1 MNVLAEQALERARVK
16 ISRRKS
22 SRRYWTNRE
31 MELLSALY
39 PDHPGSA
46 VAERLD
52 RPLSAVHAKAKA
64 MGIKKSDAFLNG
76 PHSGR
81 LDGLRGAASRF
92 QKGGRS
98 WNKDKPMP
106 STGRSSETQFSKGA
120 MPHNHLP
127 VGSEVMSTDGY
138 LKIKV
143 AEPNTWEWT
152 HRRNWEAEHG
162 AIPDGMVLVFK
173 TADRM
178 DCSVENLELITRQ
191 ELMGR
196 NTIQRFPPELK
207 QTMRLL
213 SKLNRAIEANIQ

>member
-16 ISRRKS
+16 VSRRKA

-64 MGIKKSDAFLNG
+64 MGIKKSDAFFNG
-76 PHSGR
+76 PYSGR

-92 QKGGRS
+92 QKGNTS
-98 WNKDKPMP
+98 WNKDKPFP
-106 STGRSSETQFSKGA
+106 SRGRSSETQFSKGG
-120 MPHNHLP
+120 MPHNHVP
-127 VGSEVMSTDGY
+127 VGTEVMATDGY

-143 AEPNTWEWT
+143 AEPNGWEWT
-152 HRRNWEAEHG
+152 HRRNWEAAHG
-162 AIPDGMVLVFK
+162 VIPDGMVLVFR
-173 TADRM
+173 TADRT
-178 DCSVENLELITRQ
+178 DCSVDNLELITRN

-196 NTIQRFPPELK
+196 NTIHRYPPELK
-207 QTMRLL
+207 QTIRLL
-213 SKLNRAIEANIQ
+213 GKLNRAIEDNQ